1 MDAPGG
7 LTAPTKP
14 VTSPP
19 HARGGGGGGAGA
31 TPGGAAAAAAAAQR
45 ARSTPTVA
53 VPTLNLS
60 RASSAVVDGDGSS
73 GTAGLDMLIPVIN
86 KLQVGGRRRANLV
99 RCVARGTR
107 SCFAFFVFP
116 PWGLARGATSVCG
129 ARALWRLVCVSA
141 PLRSAYSECMGRG
154 WGSDDCAY
162 LHRLPPD
169 HRGIVA

>member
-31 TPGGAAAAAAAAQR
+31 TPGGATAAAAAAQR
-45 ARSTPTVA
+45 ARSTPTVT

-86 KLQVGGRRRANLV
+86 KLQASGRQTAHQFCAL
-99 RCVARGTR
+99 CGTGR
-107 SCFAFFVFP
+107 QIVCAFFFP
-116 PWGLARGATSVCG
+116 LGFGENFREVP
-129 ARALWRLVCVSA
+129 
-141 PLRSAYSECMGRG
+141 
-154 WGSDDCAY
+154 
-162 LHRLPPD
+162 
-169 HRGIVA
+169 